1 MYYLKNTITGATVV
15 NLHLRPLYFN
25 NYKDAYTFIH
35 RRSLRETAYTIIQ
48 IGAIVSRGT
57 IGRETK

>member
-15 NLHLRPLYFN
+15 NIHLRPLYFN
-25 NYKDAYTFIH
+25 NYKDAYTFILQK
-35 RRSLRETAYTIIQ
+35 SLRETAYSIIQ

-57 IGRETK
+57 IRRETK